1 MSAEPH
7 VRTVSLD
14 AAAGRWT
21 LAAAVLGSGMAFLDS
36 TTVTVALPAIGRQ
49 LGGGLALLQW
59 VIAGY
64 LLAFGALVLTGRAL
78 AGAIG
83 GDRAFLIG
91 AAAFGATSAL
101 CAAAPAA
108 GVLVV
113 ARLLQG
119 ASASLLAPA
128 SFAVVASAFA
138 PEDRGRA
145 VALWAGVAGAATV
158 AGPLV
163 GGILV
168 DHAGWSW
175 VFWINVPLALAAVIA
190 GIRFVPA
197 RQVRRKPLGESLDL
211 GGAGTC
217 LLGLGLLAYGV
228 IEGPSL
234 GFHRLRVLGSL
245 AAGVLLLVA
254 FTVLEARR
262 EHPMLPLQLFRIREF
277 AVASL
282 TTLLVYAALT
292 AALLLAVLEL
302 QEVAGY
308 TALGSGAAL
317 VPVTLLILLSPR
329 IARALA
335 WAEPRRLMVTGALLA
350 ALGALLLVRVSAGA
364 SYFGAV
370 LPACVVLGLGLA
382 VTVAPLTATVLG
394 SVPSVRAGVAS
405 EVNSMVAR
413 LAGLA
418 GVAAIPVAAG
428 LAARPAGAAAFTSGF
443 HRAMVVA
450 AVLCVAAAAV
460 ALLGFRPS
468 PGDGAAA

>member
-1 MSAEPH
+1 
-7 VRTVSLD
+7 
-14 AAAGRWT
+14 
-21 LAAAVLGSGMAFLDS
+21 
-36 TTVTVALPAIGRQ
+36 
-49 LGGGLALLQW
+49 
-59 VIAGY
+59 
-64 LLAFGALVLTGRAL
+64 
-78 AGAIG
+78 
-83 GDRAFLIG
+83 
-91 AAAFGATSAL
+91 
-101 CAAAPAA
+101 
-108 GVLVV
+108 VLVV

-128 SFAVVASAFA
+128 SFAMVSSAFA
-138 PEDRGRA
+138 LEDRGRA
-145 VALWAGVAGAATV
+145 LALWAGVAGAATV

-262 EHPMLPLQLFRIREF
+262 EHPMLPLHLFRIREF

-382 VTVAPLTATVLG
+382 VTVAPLTSTVLG

-428 LAARPAGAAAFTSGF
+428 LGARPAGGAAFTSGF

-460 ALLGFRPS
+460 ALLGLRSS